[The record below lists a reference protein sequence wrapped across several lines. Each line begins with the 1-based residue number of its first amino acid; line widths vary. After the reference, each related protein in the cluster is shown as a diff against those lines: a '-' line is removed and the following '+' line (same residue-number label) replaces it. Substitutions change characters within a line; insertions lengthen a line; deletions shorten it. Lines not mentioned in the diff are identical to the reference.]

1 MKDSAIPQ
9 NKKCFGK
16 NSSNQMVV
24 VALFQLCLWKCLPQ
38 SDIAAAD
45 LPAVNSFEDPGSA
58 ALFSSKWQKRLP
70 LA

>member
-1 MKDSAIPQ
+1 
-9 NKKCFGK
+9 
-16 NSSNQMVV
+16 MVV